1 MTQEESINIGQLL
14 KQQRILKDITGT
26 KLAEC
31 LGLSQGTVSN
41 IENGKF
47 GQRKNSLQ
55 AVKRIADF
63 LGLDIEL
70 ATEKMLYVHPSFS
83 CDFGKLTRGEIRI
96 SAVKREEDL
105 QNSEDS
111 AYKLESHWTEKAIK
125 EWLDEQKADLKKY
138 VENYIKN
145 EVKKLFSY
153 YESLEIE
160 YGGGNVSDEST
171 KFQKFR

>member
-55 AVKRIADF
+55 TVKRIA
-63 LGLDIEL
+63 I
-70 ATEKMLYVHPSFS
+70 FS
-83 CDFGKLTRGEIRI
+83 
-96 SAVKREEDL
+96 V
-105 QNSEDS
+105 
-111 AYKLESHWTEKAIK
+111 
-125 EWLDEQKADLKKY
+125 
-138 VENYIKN
+138 
-145 EVKKLFSY
+145 
-153 YESLEIE
+153 
-160 YGGGNVSDEST
+160 
-171 KFQKFR
+171 

>member
-14 KQQRILKDITGT
+14 KQQRILKDFTGT
-26 KLAEC
+26 ELAEC

-55 AVKRIADF
+55 TVKRIADF
-63 LGLDIEL
+63 LDLEIEL
-70 ATEKMLYVHPSFS
+70 PTEKILYAHPLFC
-83 CDFGKLTRGEIRI
+83 CDFGKFTRGEIRI
-96 SAVKREEDL
+96 SAVKREDDL
-105 QNSEDS
+105 HNSDDS
-111 AYKLESHWTEKAIK
+111 AYKLESHWIEKAIK
-125 EWLDEQKADLKKY
+125 EWLNEQKADLEKY

-145 EVKKLFSY
+145 EVQKLFRF

-160 YGGGNVSDEST
+160 CEYN
-171 KFQKFR
+171 

>member
-1 MTQEESINIGQLL
+1 MTQEEIINIGQLL
-14 KQQRILKDITGT
+14 KQQRISKDITGA

-55 AVKRIADF
+55 TMKRIADF

-70 ATEKMLYVHPSFS
+70 PTEKMLYVFS

-96 SAVKREEDL
+96 SAVKREEGL

-111 AYKLESHWTEKAIK
+111 AYKLESHWIEKAIK
-125 EWLDEQKADLKKY
+125 EWLDEQKTDLKKY

-153 YESLEIE
+153 YESR
-160 YGGGNVSDEST
+160 V
-171 KFQKFR
+171 